1 MGMWARI
8 VVGLMLALGASA
20 LGAVSAKAASRVN
33 YVTAGTCDGLPR
45 LAIET
50 QAGMCAGLVVGP
62 TPGAFSQRPLR
73 LPRTLLQLDARTWLV
88 ADLADWARPRGVV
101 WKLVLAPGQ
110 PAQLTPLLMG
120 LSLPHGLA
128 IGPDGLVYVG
138 EMSRIFRFDPRAADP
153 AATAQDVIVGLPDN
167 RLHDNRH
174 PLSQFVFAP
183 DGALLVNVGAPSDQ
197 CLDAQ
202 GARIGGARF
211 GTDHCDQS
219 EGDEASA
226 GIRRYTRLAP
236 GRWDTTFTMLARG
249 LRNSVALAVHPSGAI
264 LQAENSYDL
273 ADRWSPFEELN
284 LIQAGRHYGWPYCM
298 DMATP
303 TPGAWAG
310 AMDCASSA
318 HTAPVALLPP
328 HVAPLS
334 MTWYQGAMFPALKGK
349 LLMSWHGYRSTG
361 GRLVAFDV
369 DARGVPIIRAKA
381 RYPVYPRGERP
392 FGAGPAA
399 QSQILTPGWD
409 RVVGQRPRGAP
420 VGITVAADGAL
431 WVADDKN
438 GAIIRFSVDRP

>member
-1 MGMWARI
+1 MIWARI
-8 VVGLMLALGASA
+8 AAVLALALGASA
-20 LGAVSAKAASRVN
+20 AQAASRET
-33 YVTAGTCDGLPR
+33 YATQGTCDGLTR

-62 TPGAFSQRPLR
+62 TPGAFAQRQLR
-73 LPRTLLQLDARTWLV
+73 LPRTLVQLDDRTWLV
-88 ADLADWARPRGVV
+88 ADLADWTRPRGVI

-110 PAQLTPLLMG
+110 PVQLTPLLTG

-128 IGPDGLVYVG
+128 LGPDGLVYVG

-153 AATAQDVIVGLPDN
+153 AASIQNVITGLPDN
-167 RLHDNRH
+167 KLHDNRH
-174 PLSQFVFAP
+174 PLSQFVFAA

-202 GARIGGARF
+202 GARV
-211 GTDHCDQS
+211 GTDRCDQS
-219 EGDEASA
+219 EGDEATA
-226 GIRRYTRLAP
+226 GVRRYALIAS
-236 GRWDTTFTMLARG
+236 GRWDTRFTMLARG
-249 LRNSVALAVHPSGAI
+249 LRNSVALAVHSSGTV

-273 ADRWSPFEELN
+273 ADRWSPFEEVN

-318 HTAPVALLPP
+318 HAPPVALLPP

-361 GRLVAFDV
+361 GRLAAFDV
-369 DARGVPIIRAKA
+369 DARGVPVTRAKA
-381 RYPVYPRGERP
+381 RYPIYPTGSRP
-392 FGAGPAA
+392 FGVGPAA
-399 QSQILTPGWD
+399 QARILTPGWGKVAD
-409 RVVGQRPRGAP
+409 QRPQGAP
-420 VGITVAADGAL
+420 VGITVATDGAI

-438 GAIIRFSVDRP
+438 GAIVRFSVDRP

>member
-1 MGMWARI
+1 MMWARI
-8 VVGLMLALGASA
+8 VAVLALTLSANAVQAAPRGAYA
-20 LGAVSAKAASRVN
+20 
-33 YVTAGTCDGLPR
+33 TQGTCDGLPR

-50 QAGMCAGLVVGP
+50 QAGMCAGLVIGP
-62 TPGAFSQRPLR
+62 TPGAFAQRQLR
-73 LPRTLLQLDARTWLV
+73 LPRTLLQLDARTWLI
-88 ADLADWARPRGVV
+88 ADLADWTRPRGVI
-101 WKLVLAPGQ
+101 WKLTLAPGQ
-110 PAQLTPLLMG
+110 PVQLTPLLTG

-128 IGPDGLVYVG
+128 TGPDGLVYVG
-138 EMSRIFRFDPRAADP
+138 EMSRVFRFDPRAADP
-153 AATAQDVIVGLPDN
+153 AATVADVITGLPDN

-197 CLDAQ
+197 CLDAN
-202 GARIGGARF
+202 GARV

-219 EGDEASA
+219 EGEEATA
-226 GIRRYTRLAP
+226 GIRRYALAAP
-236 GRWDTTFTMLARG
+236 GRWETKFTMLARG
-249 LRNSVALAVHPSGAI
+249 LRNSVALAVHPSGAV

-273 ADRWSPFEELN
+273 ADRWSPFEEVN

-318 HTAPVALLPP
+318 HTPPVALLPP

-361 GRLVAFDV
+361 GRLAAFEV
-369 DARGVPIIRAKA
+369 DTRGVPITRAKA
-381 RYPVYPRGERP
+381 SYPTYPTGARP

-399 QSQILTPGWD
+399 QAQILTPGWGK
-409 RVVGQRPRGAP
+409 VEGQRPQGTP
-420 VGITVAADGAL
+420 VGITVAADGAI

-438 GAIIRFSVDRP
+438 GAIIRFSIDRP

>member
-1 MGMWARI
+1 MWARI
-8 VVGLMLALGASA
+8 VAVLALALGASA
-20 LGAVSAKAASRVN
+20 VRAAPHVA
-33 YVTAGTCDGLPR
+33 YATQGTCDGLPR
-45 LAIET
+45 LAIVT

-62 TPGAFSQRPLR
+62 TPGAFAQRQLR
-73 LPRTLLQLDARTWLV
+73 LPRTLLQLDATTWLV
-88 ADLADWARPRGVV
+88 ADLADWARPRGVI
-101 WKLVLAPGQ
+101 WKLTLSPGQ
-110 PAQLTPLLMG
+110 PAQLTPLLSG

-128 IGPDGLVYVG
+128 TGPDDLVYVG
-138 EMSRIFRFDPRAADP
+138 EMSRVFRFDPRAADP
-153 AATAQDVIVGLPDN
+153 AASVQNVITGLPDN
-167 RLHDNRH
+167 KLHDNRH
-174 PLSQFVFAP
+174 PLSQLVFAP

-197 CLDAQ
+197 CLDAN
-202 GARIGGARF
+202 GMRV

-219 EGDEASA
+219 EGDEATA
-226 GIRRYTRLAP
+226 GIRRYALVSP
-236 GRWDTTFTMLARG
+236 GRWDTKFTMLARG
-249 LRNSVALAVHPSGAI
+249 LRNSVALSVHPSGTV

-273 ADRWSPFEELN
+273 ADRGSPFEELN
-284 LIQAGRHYGWPYCM
+284 LIQAGHHYGWPYCM

-361 GRLVAFDV
+361 GRLAAFEV
-369 DARGVPIIRAKA
+369 DARGVPVTRAKA
-381 RYPVYPRGERP
+381 SYPTYPTGSRP

-399 QSQILTPGWD
+399 QAQVLTPGWGK
-409 RVVGQRPRGAP
+409 VEGQRPQGAP
-420 VGITVAADGAL
+420 VGITVAADGAI

-438 GAIIRFSVDRP
+438 GAIIRFSIDRP